1 MFETLRKMIVPIIV
15 IVLLFFVAMIVLEWG
30 LDITGRQKG
39 TTAAD
44 AGSVNGEVVS
54 WTQYQQ
60 AYNNL
65 LEQESQ
71 GGAKDVSESRT
82 KELEQS
88 AWQQLVLDRLIMQEA
103 AKHNIIVTD
112 QEVFAYLVLSPPQY
126 MQSVPAFQTNGKF
139 DYDKY
144 KQAMADPK
152 ASPFWAQIEP
162 GVRTDILRLKTQ
174 EMIIQTAQVSEPE
187 VKEAFLDEHEKVKV
201 GFINVPYA
209 QYVNKV
215 PIETDQEL
223 QTYYDQHKDDYK
235 MDERASIKIAML
247 EKRTTEEDW
256 QQTRAKLQ
264 TIYDSVKAG
273 VDFAEMAKNYSED
286 NSASK
291 GGDLGWFGQGAMVPE
306 FDKVAFSL
314 KEGEVSEPFRTQFGW
329 HIIKQMGYRNDPK
342 FAGKKGTAIPREAHV
357 AHILLRATP
366 SQASLDAL
374 YQKLQDF
381 KTAAAEN
388 GFDQT
393 AATDT
398 TIKVQT
404 PPPFTR
410 SASIPFLGVDAAA
423 SAFAFNNPAN
433 AISDVLENNS
443 AYYVIQVISRLPAG
457 IAPFSEVRSQ
467 VSRDI
472 RNQKLAVICHDTAAA
487 VCNAVKGAGD
497 MQAAAKRFGLQYMES
512 DIFNRNGYIQV
523 MGRDPNAIGAA
534 FAMTT
539 VGQTIG
545 PVDHGQG
552 SVVMRLLD
560 RQAAD
565 LTLYNEKRDSI
576 LTAVRNAKQQELY
589 GRWVDNLMKNSKIE
603 NNVDKANRA
612 SM

>member
-39 TTAAD
+39 ATSAD
-44 AGSVNGEVVS
+44 AGSINGEVIS
-54 WTQYQQ
+54 WPQYQQ

-71 GGAKDVSESRT
+71 GGAKDVTESRT

-103 AKHNIIVTD
+103 AKHNIVVTD

-162 GVRTDILRLKTQ
+162 GVRTDILRLKMQ

-187 VKEAFLDEHEKVKV
+187 VKQAFLDEHEKVKV
-201 GFINVPYA
+201 GFVNVPYVM
-209 QYVNKV
+209 YVSKI
-215 PIETDQEL
+215 PAETDQEL
-223 QTYYDQHKDDYK
+223 QQYYDQHQADYK

-256 QQTRAKLQ
+256 QQTKAKLQ
-264 TIYDSVKAG
+264 TIYDSIKAG
-273 VDFAEMAKNYSED
+273 ADFAEMAKSYSED
-286 NSASK
+286 GSASK
-291 GGDLGWFGQGAMVPE
+291 GGDLGWFAQGAMVPE

-314 KEGEVSEPFRTQFGW
+314 KDGEVSEPFRSQFGW
-329 HIIKQMGYRNDPK
+329 HIIKHMGYRDDPS
-342 FAGKKGTAIPREAHV
+342 FTGKKGTAAPRQAHV

-374 YQKLQDF
+374 YQKLQSF

-388 GFDQT
+388 GFDQ
-393 AATDT
+393 AAAADT
-398 TIKVQT
+398 SIKVQT

-410 SASIPFLGVDAAA
+410 NATIPFLGSDAAA
-423 SAFAFNNPAN
+423 TAFAFNNSAN
-433 AISDVLENNS
+433 AISDVMENNS
-443 AYYVIQVISRLPAG
+443 SYYVIEVLSRLPAG
-457 IAPFSEVRSQ
+457 IAPFSEVRAQ
-467 VSRDI
+467 VSRDA
-472 RNQKLAVICHDTAAA
+472 QSKKLAIICHDTAAVVA
-487 VCNAVKGAGD
+487 NMIKGSGD
-497 MQAAAKRFGLQYMES
+497 MQAAAKRYGLQYLES
-512 DIFNRNGYIQV
+512 DLFNRNGYIQV

-534 FAMTT
+534 FSMNT
-539 VGQTIG
+539 VGQTVG
-545 PVDHGQG
+545 PVDYGQG
-552 SVVMRLLD
+552 SAVMRLLD
-560 RQAAD
+560 RQSAD
-565 LTLYNEKRDSI
+565 LALYNEKRDS
-576 LTAVRNAKQQELY
+576 LVNVVRSAKQQELY
-589 GRWVDNLMKNSKIE
+589 GRWVDDVMKNSKIE